1 VTALQFEN
9 RMTRFLED
17 SFLPQHMEIH
27 WFSIINSSIL
37 VLLLLGILVTI
48 FMRVLKH
55 DFAKFSRDDELG
67 EDAEETGELSLSV
80 RHSVEAHGNR
90 CILGPQVIFAR
101 SMLPS
106 RTAKRSMDGLPNH
119 SIHLASC
126 GDSELSLGFKSRS
139 LTRGCFLSRYPRS

>member
-1 VTALQFEN
+1 ME
-9 RMTRFLED
+9 RFLED

-67 EDAEETGELSLSV
+67 EDAEETGESS
-80 RHSVEAHGNR
+80 
-90 CILGPQVIFAR
+90 
-101 SMLPS
+101 LPS
-106 RTAKRSMDGLPNH
+106 AKIFGVV
-119 SIHLASC
+119 
-126 GDSELSLGFKSRS
+126 
-139 LTRGCFLSRYPRS
+139 